1 MSDKAIFLD
10 RDGTI
15 IDDPGYLSHPE
26 QVNLLDG
33 AAEALVELRAMGYKL
48 VIVSNQ
54 SGIARGILSEEDLEG
69 IHDRLR
75 QLLTEKGAYLDQI
88 YYCPYHPDG
97 VVSKYRKESDW
108 RKPNPGMLLAAA
120 DEMGIDLS
128 QSWSIGDSSRDVEAG
143 LRAGC
148 KTILISRYTRNKS
161 SYVEPDNPK
170 PDYKS
175 VNMKEAVN
183 IIKQYHRSSNGV
195 KAKTQP
201 EPETESQPEP
211 ETESK
216 RGRGAKSKSA
226 PKSKTKPKKQKKKKK
241 KLKRK
246 SFLKSEPK
254 PVPEP
259 ESEPVPEAESQPTPE
274 PESKPAPEAES
285 QPTPEPESMPVPEP
299 ESKPDVEPESKP
311 IPETE
316 SKPAQESKIKL
327 ALKTIKQQKWLQ
339 PKPVE
344 QEEAPVGTDQML
356 KSILGQL
363 KNMQRSDMFSEFS
376 FSRLIAGTLQII
388 VPFCLLVAV
397 WLLMKPARDDNL
409 ILISLGFAVVL
420 QMMSLTF
427 YIMQGRK

>member
-1 MSDKAIFLD
+1 MSNKAIFLD

-15 IDDPGYLSHPE
+15 IEDPGYLSHPE

-33 AAEALVELRAMGYKL
+33 AAEALVELRTMGYKL

-54 SGIARGILSEEDLEG
+54 SAVARGIVTEKDLDE

-97 VVSKYRKESDW
+97 VVPKYRKDSDW

-120 DEMGIDLS
+120 DEMNIDLS

-148 KTILISRYTRNKS
+148 KTILISRYSRKKS
-161 SYVEPDNPK
+161 AYGEPNDPK

-183 IIKQYHRSSNGV
+183 IIKQYHRSSNGA
-195 KAKTQP
+195 KAKTRLAQGA
-201 EPETESQPEP
+201 ESQPEP
-211 ETESK
+211 EPESQARPEPEPK
-216 RGRGAKSKSA
+216 PVKESKSKSA
-226 PKSKTKPKKQKKKKK
+226 PKSKTKSKKKK

-246 SFLKSEPK
+246 SFLKSK
-254 PVPEP
+254 P
-259 ESEPVPEAESQPTPE
+259 
-274 PESKPAPEAES
+274 KPAPEAES
-285 QPTPEPESMPVPEP
+285 HPVPEP
-299 ESKPDVEPESKP
+299 ESKPDAEPESKAIPEPDSKPDGEPESKP
-311 IPETE
+311 DLEPEA
-316 SKPAQESKIKL
+316 KPVF
-327 ALKTIKQQKWLQ
+327 KTIKKQNQQQ
-339 PKPVE
+339 TSIIDIE
-344 QEEAPVGTDQML
+344 QGEIPVGTEQML

-363 KNMQRSDMFSEFS
+363 KNMHRANMFSEFS
-376 FSRLIAGTLQII
+376 FFRVVAGALQII
-388 VPFCLLVAV
+388 VVFCLLVTL
-397 WLLMKPARDDNL
+397 WFLMRPERQDNL
-409 ILISLGFAVVL
+409 VLVSLGFAMVL